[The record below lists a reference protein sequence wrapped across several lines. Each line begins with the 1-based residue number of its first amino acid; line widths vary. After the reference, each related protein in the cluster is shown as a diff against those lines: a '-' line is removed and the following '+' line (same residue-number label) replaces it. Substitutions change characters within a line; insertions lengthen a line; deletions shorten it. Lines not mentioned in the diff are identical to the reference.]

1 MLSGTGEK
9 VVTTSPYPR
18 VALVFPPYG
27 PPNLPSLG
35 LAILSAGAKQKGF
48 ECRTFFWHYRYAQS
62 MPIPGYTMQQKLKLY
77 ELFTYR
83 DLYPWNEWIFTRYM
97 LHDEMQSKDTEMLRR
112 LAQLDEES
120 AALTATGISGGIPL
134 GQLILYL
141 CNNAGNALAAMA
153 NELADYDI
161 IGVGSTFFQN
171 GPSLAL
177 LKWIKD
183 RWPAKLTVLGGAN
196 CDGEMGRA
204 LMEAFGFLDY
214 VFGGEVDHSFPQ
226 FLECVRDQKPVDEV
240 PGLIYRN
247 RQRRICEAPP
257 ARPVEDLDALPVP
270 DFDDYVAE
278 RRKFGLH
285 KPDQLVLPLES
296 SRGCWWGAKS
306 HCTFCGLNANGMAY
320 RQKEYGRFTREVLAI
335 AERYKARY
343 LFMADNILSTKYFH
357 DFVHWARA
365 HSLGLDFFYEIKANL
380 NRSQVM
386 ELADAGIT
394 FVQPGIESFST
405 KTLKLMRKGIRG
417 IQNIAFLK
425 YSRDYGLI
433 VTYNILGGFPGED
446 PKEYET
452 MAANIPK
459 LRHLRPPNGV
469 GNIEFHR
476 FSPYHNQPE
485 SFGIKLRPSWHYS
498 FIYPFDQETLAR
510 IAYIFEIK
518 GRFDDD
524 LTYLR
529 TAGKIVAEWR
539 KIFDSDVCTLTWEQ
553 QDNTIIIRDRRP
565 GFLACDYELTGHAVA
580 VFHTF
585 DEPRAL
591 RAVARESAPVEEL
604 VQLAHHAGGNVAR
617 RSGSAARGSVAV
629 IDTPSSRLAPPQD
642 AAVSNRLAVRGIP
655 VGFNGRRQIH
665 FTEEDF
671 IADPVACVQPMVDI
685 GLLYEEDGWYLSL
698 PVTHSFRKVQ
708 AGWTDIRV

>member
-1 MLSGTGEK
+1 M
-9 VVTTSPYPR
+9 TTSRYPR

-35 LAILSAGAKQKGF
+35 LALLSAGAKQKGF
-48 ECRTFFWHYRYAQS
+48 ECRTFFWHYRFAQAL
-62 MPIPGYTMQQKLKLY
+62 PIAGHTMAEKLKLY

-83 DLYPWNEWIFTRYM
+83 DLFPWNEWIFMRYV
-97 LHDEMQSKDTEMLRR
+97 HHTEMQSKDMEVVRR
-112 LAQLDEES
+112 LTRMDKES
-120 AALTATGISGGIPL
+120 TPLIATGVTGGIPI
-134 GQLILYL
+134 GQLILHL
-141 CNNAGNALAAMA
+141 CNNAGNLLAAMA
-153 NELADYDI
+153 NELAEYDV

-177 LKWIKD
+177 LKYIKD

-204 LMEAFGFLDY
+204 LMESFGFLDY
-214 VFGGEVDHSFPQ
+214 VFSGEVDHSFPE
-226 FLECVRDQKPVDEV
+226 FLECIRDQTPVDEV

-247 RQRRICEAPP
+247 RQGRICEAPP
-257 ARPVEDLDALPVP
+257 ARPVENLDALPVP

-278 RRKFGLH
+278 RQKFGLH
-285 KPDQLVLPLES
+285 KADQLVLPLES

-320 RQKEYGRFTREVLAI
+320 RQKEYRRFTREVLAI
-335 AERYKARY
+335 TKRYKTRY
-343 LFMADNILSTKYFH
+343 LFMADNILSMKYFH
-357 DFVHWARA
+357 DFVQWARS

-405 KTLKLMRKGIRG
+405 RTLKLMRKGIRG
-417 IQNIAFLK
+417 IQNVAFLK
-425 YSRDYGLI
+425 YARDCGLI
-433 VTYNILGGFPGED
+433 ATYNILSGFPGED
-446 PKEYET
+446 PKEYES
-452 MAANIPK
+452 MAANMPK
-459 LRHLRPPNGV
+459 LMHLRPPNGV
-469 GNIEFHR
+469 GDIEFHR

-485 SFGIKLRPSWHYS
+485 SFGITLKPSWHYS
-498 FIYPFDQETLAR
+498 FIYPFDQKTLAR
-510 IAYIFEIK
+510 LAYIFEVK
-518 GRFDDD
+518 GRFDSD
-524 LTYLR
+524 LSYVR
-529 TAGKIVAEWR
+529 TTGALVTQWR
-539 KIFDSDVCTLTWEQ
+539 KTYDSEVCTLTWEE
-553 QDNTIIIRDRRP
+553 QDGKVIIRDRRP

-591 RAVARESAPVEEL
+591 RAVAGDSAPNEAL
-604 VQLAHHAGGNVAR
+604 VQLTHTDAGDTPAR
-617 RSGSAARGSVAV
+617 RSRSVALME
-629 IDTPSSRLAPPQD
+629 PSRSTTSASGD
-642 AAVSNRLAVRGIP
+642 AAALNRKAVRAIP
-655 VGFNGRRQIH
+655 VSSSGRRRIH

-671 IADPVACVQPMVDI
+671 MAEPVACVQPLVDT

-698 PVTHSFRKVQ
+698 PVTYSFRKIQ
-708 AGWTDIRV
+708 AGWLDIRV